1 VSLSD
6 TSYLILDWKSGK
18 EDVLQ
23 NNISNQLRVYALK
36 MLLKKGLTSLE
47 GMHIEAYEI
56 YLKNMNAYGGV
67 LTQNDITT
75 IITKI

>member
-1 VSLSD
+1 MSLSD